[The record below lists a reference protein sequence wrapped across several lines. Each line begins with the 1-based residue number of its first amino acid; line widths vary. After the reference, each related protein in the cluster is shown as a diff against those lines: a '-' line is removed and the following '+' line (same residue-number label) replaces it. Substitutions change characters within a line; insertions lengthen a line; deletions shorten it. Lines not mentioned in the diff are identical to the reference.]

1 MDNSVQGGQAVM
13 AGGAIFID
21 RTHGHPFVDDA
32 ELKRY
37 LEYHNNPSATF
48 KVHHGSAIM
57 PVCKHVVKTKHKEPL
72 DVPFDKDGNRL
83 DRE

>member
-1 MDNSVQGGQAVM
+1 M
-13 AGGAIFID
+13 AGGAIMFSGPD
-21 RTHGHPFVDDA
+21 HPFVDDA

-37 LEYHNNPSATF
+37 LEYHTDPSATF

-83 DRE
+83 ERK